1 MADNR
6 KGYLDILLID
16 DDRQLRDLVSAAL
29 RSEGHQVIAAG
40 SAEEGL
46 EQLPYFTFEVAFLDH
61 HLPGMEGLVLGEY
74 LRQNNPLMQIALVTG
89 AADERLHRLAASHGI
104 LLIEKPFDIEQLLDV
119 VATYERRAAE
129 RADAAATSAEPG
141 YALDVAPHLDA
152 LTTYFDAPGVPQ
164 RIEDLVAR
172 KVRFALD
179 NLRFGR
185 TYHELDRVAAYVGLL
200 AAAALGLNL
209 PRQKDGLTLFE
220 HYDALMSDLGKAP
233 AFRPAPPPSAPPGAR
248 DDDAPR

>member
-1 MADNR
+1 MPHSH

-16 DDRQLRDLVSAAL
+16 DDPQIRDLVSAAL
-29 RSEGHQVIAAG
+29 RSEGHQVIAAA
-40 SAEEGL
+40 SAEAGL

-89 AADERLHRLAASHGI
+89 AADDHLHRLAASHGI
-104 LLIEKPFDIEQLLDV
+104 HLIEKPFDVEQLLDV
-119 VATYERRAAE
+119 VALYERLAAE
-129 RADAAATSAEPG
+129 RAAAATTASSPG
-141 YALDVAPHLDA
+141 YALDVAPHVDA
-152 LTTYFDAPGVPQ
+152 LAAYFDAPGVPQ

-185 TYHELDRVAAYVGLL
+185 TYHELDRVAAYAGLL
-200 AAAALGLNL
+200 AAAALGLSL
-209 PRQKDGLTLFE
+209 PRQKDGRTLYE
-220 HYDALMSDLGKAP
+220 HYDALMAELGKAP
-233 AFRPAPPPSAPPGAR
+233 AFSAAPPPSSEPR
-248 DDDAPR
+248 DDAAPR